1 MPVRRT
7 EKAVRACKECQ
18 ASEYRV
24 CQECH
29 EAEVYG
35 RPLNPA
41 WREWL
46 ADKQKAPGKGSL

>member
-1 MPVRRT
+1 VRRT
-7 EKAVRACKECQ
+7 EKPVRACKQCL

-24 CQECH
+24 CRECY